1 MSTNNR
7 SQSKPKIFSFSRL
20 VKAARSIFEQ
30 LPDKRTGDNVTY
42 SMTDAAMGAFSVF
55 FTQSPSF
62 LDFQRTL
69 KASQGCSNTQTLFG
83 MANIPSDNQ
92 VRNLLDPVPPKTV
105 FPLFYYAV
113 NTLDETGYLDA
124 YRSFNGDL
132 LMPFDGTRYFS
143 SKKVHCNNCS
153 TTEHNGVVTY
163 SHSVV
168 TPVIVAPG
176 NPRIIPLE
184 PEFIIPQDGH
194 DKQDCE
200 NAAAKR
206 WLSEYGPQYSS
217 LGITVLGDD
226 LYCKQPLCEAI
237 TEQGMNFILVCKPSS
252 HKTLYD
258 WVGGLEVT
266 GGVKTIEVRRLE
278 GKIRYTDTYR
288 FVNQVP
294 LRDGKGALDVNWCEL
309 TTIRDDGEQMYKNAF
324 ATNHRITAAN
334 VTGIVRDGRAR
345 WKVENENNNTLKT
358 KGYNLTHNFGHG
370 KEHLSSLLATLN
382 ILSFLFHTVLDMMD
396 SKYQSIR
403 RFMPRKQFFDDLR
416 ALTRYFCFD
425 NWDALMAFMVEKL
438 ELEVPDTS

>member
-1 MSTNNR
+1 M
-7 SQSKPKIFSFSRL
+7 KVF
-20 VKAARSIFEQ
+20 
-30 LPDKRTGDNVTY
+30 DKDT
-42 SMTDAAMGAFSVF
+42 
-55 FTQSPSF
+55 
-62 LDFQRTL
+62 
-69 KASQGCSNTQTLFG
+69 
-83 MANIPSDNQ
+83 
-92 VRNLLDPVPPKTV
+92 
-105 FPLFYYAV
+105 
-113 NTLDETGYLDA
+113 